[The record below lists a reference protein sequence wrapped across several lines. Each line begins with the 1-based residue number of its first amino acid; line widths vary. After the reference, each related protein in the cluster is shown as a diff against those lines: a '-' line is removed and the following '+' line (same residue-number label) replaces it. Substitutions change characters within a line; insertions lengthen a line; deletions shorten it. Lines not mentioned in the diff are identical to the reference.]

1 MTCQGGVVVIR
12 NYLELMA
19 PNEKYQD
26 HILLGK
32 KLFSKNSK
40 KSLKKASRS
49 IYLKFS
55 WVKLPNTSE
64 KKSRGFEKTW

>member
-32 KLFSKNSK
+32 KTF
-40 KSLKKASRS
+40 LKEFKEIVEEGIKVYIS
-49 IYLKFS
+49 
-55 WVKLPNTSE
+55 
-64 KKSRGFEKTW
+64 